1 MAEARKWR
9 VWAKR
14 LSWLAA
20 ILVFGGIAAAMIGA
34 LGSGREYWD
43 FRVGFKFLRW
53 AFYAVAAG
61 GILAIAA
68 ALVGRRRAVPRLI
81 LLNLL
86 TAAIALVYCLYMANM
101 YRSAR
106 AAVAI
111 HDVTTNVDEYPRFYR
126 LTVREDNLAA
136 IPDLGRRDLAALPP
150 RERWKAVHRI
160 AYPELQTVRVQG
172 DVDDVV
178 RRAEALAR
186 ERGWE
191 LVTVDPREGVVEAVD
206 TSRWFRFKDNVIV
219 RVRPLSDQAGVSMVD
234 MRSISRVG
242 VSDTG
247 TNARR
252 IRDFLEDL
260 RGGG

>member
-20 ILVFGGIAAAMIGA
+20 ILVVGGIASAMIGA
-34 LGSGREYWD
+34 IGSGREWWD
-43 FRVGFKFLRW
+43 FRLGFKVLRW

-61 GILAIAA
+61 GVLAIATA
-68 ALVGRRRAVPRLI
+68 FVARRGAPRLI
-81 LLNLL
+81 IPSLLIL
-86 TAAIALVYCLYMANM
+86 AVALVYCLYMGNM

-126 LTVREDNLAA
+126 LTVRDDNLAA

-160 AYPELQTVRVQG
+160 AYPELQTVRVEG

-252 IRDFLEDL
+252 IRDFLRDL
-260 RGGG
+260 SGRG

>member
-20 ILVFGGIAAAMIGA
+20 VLVVGGIAAAIIGA
-34 LGSGREYWD
+34 LGSGRELWD

-53 AFYAVAAG
+53 SFYAVAAG
-61 GILAIAA
+61 GVLAIVAAIAA
-68 ALVGRRRAVPRLI
+68 RRGAARLAIVNLVI
-81 LLNLL
+81 LG
-86 TAAIALVYCLYMANM
+86 IALAYCLYMGNM

-106 AAVAI
+106 AAVPI
-111 HDVTTNVDEYPRFYR
+111 HDVTTNVDDYPRFYR
-126 LTVREDNLAA
+126 LTVREDNLSA

-160 AYPELQTVRVQG
+160 AYPDLQSIRLQG
-172 DVDDVV
+172 EVDQIV

-191 LVTVDPREGVVEAVD
+191 VVTVDPREGVVEAVD

-219 RVRPLSDQAGVSMVD
+219 RVRPLSDQAGAAMVD

-247 TNARR
+247 VNARR
-252 IRDFLEDL
+252 IRDFLRDL
-260 RGGG
+260 SNGG

>member
-9 VWAKR
+9 VWSKR
-14 LSWLAA
+14 LIWLSVL
-20 ILVFGGIAAAMIGA
+20 LVVGGIAAAMIGA
-34 LGSGREYWD
+34 LGSGREWWD

-61 GILAIAA
+61 GVLAIAA
-68 ALVGRRRAVPRLI
+68 AIVARRGAPRLI
-81 LLNLL
+81 IPSLLIL
-86 TAAIALVYCLYMANM
+86 AVALVYCLYMANM

-111 HDVTTNVDEYPRFYR
+111 HDVTTNVDDYPRFYR

-136 IPDLGRRDLAALPP
+136 IPDLGRRDLAHLPP

-160 AYPELQTVRVQG
+160 AYPDLQPMRVRGEIDQI
-172 DVDDVV
+172 V

-186 ERGWE
+186 ERGWDV
-191 LVTVDPREGVVEAVD
+191 VTVDPREGVVEAVD

-219 RVRPLSDQAGVSMVD
+219 RVRPLSDQPGVAMVD

-247 TNARR
+247 VNARR
-252 IRDFLEDL
+252 IRDFLRDL
-260 RGGG
+260 GGGS

>member
-14 LSWLAA
+14 LSWAGA
-20 ILVFGGIAAAMIGA
+20 ILVVGGIAAAAIGA
-34 LGSGREYWD
+34 VGSGQDWWD
-43 FRVGFKFLRW
+43 FRLGFKLLRW
-53 AFYAVAAG
+53 SFYAVAG
-61 GILAIAA
+61 GGALAIAA
-68 ALVGRRRAVPRLI
+68 IAAARRGQKRLVLP
-81 LLNLL
+81 NLL
-86 TAAIALVYCLYMANM
+86 LLAIALAYCLYMANM

-111 HDVTTNVDEYPRFYR
+111 HDVTTNLDDYPRFYR

-160 AYPELQTVRVQG
+160 AYPDLETVRIEGEAG
-172 DVDDVV
+172 DIV
-178 RRAEALAR
+178 RRAEQLAR

-191 LVTVDPREGVVEAVD
+191 VVTVDPREGVVEAVA
-206 TSRWFRFKDNVIV
+206 TSFWFRFQDNVIV
-219 RVRPLSDQAGVSMVD
+219 RVRPLSEQPGTAMVD
-234 MRSISRVG
+234 MRSISREG

-247 TNARR
+247 ANARR
-252 IRDFLEDL
+252 IRKFLADL
-260 RGGG
+260 AGRR

>member
-14 LSWLAA
+14 LVWLAA
-20 ILVFGGIAAAMIGA
+20 ALVVGGIAAAMIGA
-34 LGSGREYWD
+34 VGSGREWWD

-61 GILAIAA
+61 GVIAVAAIFVARRGALRLVWLALLIAA
-68 ALVGRRRAVPRLI
+68 VALI
-81 LLNLL
+81 
-86 TAAIALVYCLYMANM
+86 YCLYMANM

-106 AAVAI
+106 AAVPI
-111 HDVTTNVDEYPRFYR
+111 HDVTTNVDDYPRFYR
-126 LTVREDNLAA
+126 LTVRDDNLAA

-160 AYPELQTVRVQG
+160 AYPDLQAIRVQG
-172 DVDDVV
+172 EVDQIV

-191 LVTVDPREGVVEAVD
+191 VVTVDPREGVVEAVD
-206 TSRWFRFKDNVIV
+206 TSRWFRFKDNVII
-219 RVRPLSDQAGVSMVD
+219 RVRPLSDQPGAAMVD

-247 TNARR
+247 VNARR
-252 IRDFLEDL
+252 IRDFLHDL
-260 RGGG
+260 GGGG